1 MSDPL
6 TLYKL
11 IVLYMLNRVSF
22 PLTAAQ
28 ISDFILTREYT
39 NFLTLQQVIR
49 ELTDTG
55 LVDARTVR
63 NRTQLLLTKDGKQT
77 LDFFSQQISASIRQE
92 IDEYLKEN
100 EMELRNE
107 VSILADYYKST
118 SGEYEAHLKAKEGN
132 VTLVDLIISVPV
144 EETAAAICDNWQKK
158 KPGNLS
164 VPDRAAVLNVT
175 PMQRTAGASLLLRFF
190 LSHDLTPAGYT
201 NDRLGEIRILGMI
214 WCIYIFI
221 YIVGLLWT
229 SVCMV

>member
-55 LVDARTVR
+55 LVDAKTVR

-158 KPGNLS
+158 N
-164 VPDRAAVLNVT
+164 
-175 PMQRTAGASLLLRFF
+175 Q
-190 LSHDLTPAGYT
+190 
-201 NDRLGEIRILGMI
+201 EIYQYLIEQL
-214 WCIYIFI
+214 F
-221 YIVGLLWT
+221 
-229 SVCMV
+229 

>member
-77 LDFFSQQISASIRQE
+77 LDFFSQQISTSIRQE

-144 EETAAAICDNWQKK
+144 EETAAVICDNWQKK
-158 KPGNLS
+158 N
-164 VPDRAAVLNVT
+164 
-175 PMQRTAGASLLLRFF
+175 Q
-190 LSHDLTPAGYT
+190 
-201 NDRLGEIRILGMI
+201 EIYQYLIEQL
-214 WCIYIFI
+214 F
-221 YIVGLLWT
+221 
-229 SVCMV
+229 

>member
-1 MSDPL
+1 MRLIAAVLVITIHTSPL
-6 TLYKL
+6 ASYNT
-11 IVLYMLNRVSF
+11 
-22 PLTAAQ
+22 TG
-28 ISDFILTREYT
+28 DFILTREYT

-158 KPGNLS
+158 N
-164 VPDRAAVLNVT
+164 
-175 PMQRTAGASLLLRFF
+175 Q
-190 LSHDLTPAGYT
+190 
-201 NDRLGEIRILGMI
+201 EIYQYLIEQL
-214 WCIYIFI
+214 F
-221 YIVGLLWT
+221 
-229 SVCMV
+229 

>member
-77 LDFFSQQISASIRQE
+77 LDFFSQQISTSIRQE

-107 VSILADYYKST
+107 VCILADYYKST

-158 KPGNLS
+158 N
-164 VPDRAAVLNVT
+164 
-175 PMQRTAGASLLLRFF
+175 Q
-190 LSHDLTPAGYT
+190 
-201 NDRLGEIRILGMI
+201 EIYQYLIEQL
-214 WCIYIFI
+214 F
-221 YIVGLLWT
+221 
-229 SVCMV
+229 

>member
-1 MSDPL
+1 MMSDPL

-158 KPGNLS
+158 N
-164 VPDRAAVLNVT
+164 
-175 PMQRTAGASLLLRFF
+175 Q
-190 LSHDLTPAGYT
+190 
-201 NDRLGEIRILGMI
+201 EIYQYLIEQL
-214 WCIYIFI
+214 F
-221 YIVGLLWT
+221 
-229 SVCMV
+229 